1 MKITISNID
10 KEIGTKIKSINQIN
24 KILAGDYL
32 DMVLNHFEKE
42 SGASKFQGVLLK
54 WRPLAPSTIKQRQ
67 RKGYTGKILTRTGLL
82 QSSIQ
87 PYSSDSIFGVGTNR
101 NYAITHELGA
111 EIQLNARTETFQRNR
126 YLRGKKK
133 GKFKKGTKSG
143 QGFTFKSTRINIPK
157 RTFLALTI
165 QETKILMEKFIRLFM
180 K

>member
-10 KEIGTKIKSINQIN
+10 KEIGNKVKSITQIN
-24 KILAGDYL
+24 KTLAGDYL

-42 SGASKFQGVLLK
+42 SGASKFQGGLLE
-54 WRPLAPSTIKQRQ
+54 WRPLAPSTIKQRN

-82 QSSIQ
+82 QNSVQ

-101 NYAITHELGA
+101 NYAITHELGT
-111 EIQLNARTETFQRNR
+111 EIQRNPRTETFTRNR
-126 YLRGKKK
+126 YSIGKKK

-143 QGFTFKSTRINIPK
+143 QGFTYKAYRINIPK
-157 RTFLALTI
+157 RSFLALSI
-165 QETKILMEKFIRLFM
+165 QETKILMDKFIRLFM